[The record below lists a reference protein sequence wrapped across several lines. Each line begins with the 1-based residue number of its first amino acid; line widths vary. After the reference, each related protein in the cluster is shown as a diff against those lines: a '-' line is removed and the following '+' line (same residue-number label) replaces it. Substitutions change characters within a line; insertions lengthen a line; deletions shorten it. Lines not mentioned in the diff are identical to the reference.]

1 MGKKKHRVKK
11 PTARPPPPDST
22 IVESDSKQA
31 TLAINSS
38 DPEINSEGLRAL
50 SAFRSGDSKKALEMI
65 KESISI
71 HQDSPHLHCLEVF
84 MHHSLAEKAGKGT
97 DTQLEHLTNAACSA
111 ELAVELFPNLVEF
124 SLLHAALLCKLAVI
138 NDKEW
143 EKVIEVCIC
152 TLKIE
157 NPDDMLMGSNLVDV
171 FVGSFLGKE
180 KVGMLNKESRIE
192 TMKEQILNYLV
203 DLWIQKHHKLTAMKA
218 EGEAKGDNMIKEDAM
233 GLATREKQIAAII
246 RDLEQQ
252 MTYYNNKKSYQA
264 DKKVVKYDRFWSTL
278 TPEAKRD
285 FLKVNIKE
293 VERHVKSLKNVVEIL
308 SEALCFAKE
317 HKTWKLSECFICL
330 EKFCN
335 HQSYRNH
342 FRRSHWKDHEIIVH
356 TVQSIKKADAAS
368 EWIEMIMNGVWKPV
382 NTDKAIECIGNK
394 MKSDKGL
401 DMHKAYVKGR
411 DGVESDQRRDSL
423 DRRAKILQKI
433 QFTFLLLLLKGE
445 DMGRQVVYWTI
456 RYAICKFESI
466 TPSSQFKCDS
476 QKINV
481 ICFLGASQMKEL
493 LVFVNDLILVHN
505 CGLDQS
511 SRMDIFIDN
520 RYLGLDNKERL
531 VFNGDFSCLLLDE
544 RLLWGELNGA
554 NVADESAVLPDGNE
568 VVSWLHLCPNIG
580 AYSRLWKRLRDSRRG
595 KAKDIFGI
603 ILEECSHLA
612 PAQSRISELS
622 SKMKAVEALENNF
635 FEEITTRKQRQ
646 EHVFKHTDNCIKL
659 PLQKLKMQILRN
671 MALVDAAIW
680 RRTHVILMFYLT
692 IDKLSSYDYRSI
704 IVPLLKSFLQ
714 THLENLFQKD
724 DEARIERVL
733 SELEHDDK
741 KKNIKKG
748 ADSVKQKQENK
759 KNEKKKK
766 KFRKAEESKGNASD
780 KHLQSPKKEAE
791 QDDNPNPKVDENA
804 YESIAMGE
812 KLLREHLEKQM
823 QFELRTGAPVQAEAA
838 GAPVQAEAAG
848 VPIQTENADVPIQT
862 ENADV
867 PVQTEAAG
875 VPLQTEAADVPVQT
889 EAAGAPVRSIYPNFR
904 SIYPNLKED
913 ENADDG
919 WVELAREIEEYQRQF
934 RKEVANSF
942 EFSYF
947 SGNFD

>member
-1 MGKKKHRVKK
+1 MGKKKLRAKK

-22 IVESDSKQA
+22 IVESDPKQA

-50 SAFRSGDSKKALEMI
+50 SAFQSGDSKKALEMI
-65 KESISI
+65 KESISS

-124 SLLHAALLCKLAVI
+124 SFLHAALLCKLAVI

-171 FVGSFLGKE
+171 FV
-180 KVGMLNKESRIE
+180 
-192 TMKEQILNYLV
+192 V
-203 DLWIQKHHKLTAMKA
+203 DLWTQKHHKLTAMKA

-252 MTYYNNKKSYQA
+252 MTYYNNKKSYED
-264 DKKVVKYDRFWSTL
+264 DKKLVKYDRFWRSTL

-342 FRRSHWKDHEIIVH
+342 LRRSHWKDREIIVQ

-622 SKMKAVEALENNF
+622 SKMKAVE
-635 FEEITTRKQRQ
+635 
-646 EHVFKHTDNCIKL
+646 
-659 PLQKLKMQILRN
+659 
-671 MALVDAAIW
+671 
-680 RRTHVILMFYLT
+680 
-692 IDKLSSYDYRSI
+692 
-704 IVPLLKSFLQ
+704 
-714 THLENLFQKD
+714 
-724 DEARIERVL
+724 
-733 SELEHDDK
+733 
-741 KKNIKKG
+741 
-748 ADSVKQKQENK
+748 
-759 KNEKKKK
+759 
-766 KFRKAEESKGNASD
+766 GNASD

-823 QFELRTGAPVQAEAA
+823 HLELRTGFTTAAAGAPVQTEAA
-838 GAPVQAEAAG
+838 GAPVQAEAA
-848 VPIQTENADVPIQT
+848 DVPIQT
-862 ENADV
+862 ENVDAPVQTENAGV
-867 PVQTEAAG
+867 PVQTEAPG
-875 VPLQTEAADVPVQT
+875 VPLQTEAADVPVETEAADSPIQT
-889 EAAGAPVRSIYPNFR
+889 EAAGAPIQNEAAGVPVETEAADVPVQAEAAGAPIQTEAAGVPVQTEAADVPVR

-934 RKEVANSF
+934 RKEVAKSF
-942 EFSYF
+942 GFSYF

>member
-1 MGKKKHRVKK
+1 MGKKKLRAKK

-22 IVESDSKQA
+22 IVESDPKQA

-50 SAFRSGDSKKALEMI
+50 SAFQSGDSKKALEMI
-65 KESISI
+65 KESISS

-124 SLLHAALLCKLAVI
+124 SFLHAALLCKLAVI

-171 FVGSFLGKE
+171 FV
-180 KVGMLNKESRIE
+180 
-192 TMKEQILNYLV
+192 
-203 DLWIQKHHKLTAMKA
+203 

-252 MTYYNNKKSYQA
+252 MTYYNNKKSYED
-264 DKKVVKYDRFWSTL
+264 DKKLVKYDRFWRSTL

-342 FRRSHWKDHEIIVH
+342 LRRSHWKDREIIVQ

-622 SKMKAVEALENNF
+622 SKMKAVE
-635 FEEITTRKQRQ
+635 
-646 EHVFKHTDNCIKL
+646 
-659 PLQKLKMQILRN
+659 
-671 MALVDAAIW
+671 
-680 RRTHVILMFYLT
+680 
-692 IDKLSSYDYRSI
+692 
-704 IVPLLKSFLQ
+704 
-714 THLENLFQKD
+714 
-724 DEARIERVL
+724 
-733 SELEHDDK
+733 
-741 KKNIKKG
+741 
-748 ADSVKQKQENK
+748 
-759 KNEKKKK
+759 
-766 KFRKAEESKGNASD
+766 GNASD

-823 QFELRTGAPVQAEAA
+823 HLELRTGAPVQTEAA
-838 GAPVQAEAAG
+838 GAPVQAEAA
-848 VPIQTENADVPIQT
+848 DVPIQT
-862 ENADV
+862 ENVDAPVQTENAGV
-867 PVQTEAAG
+867 PVQTEAPG
-875 VPLQTEAADVPVQT
+875 VPLQTEAADVPVETEAADSPIQT
-889 EAAGAPVRSIYPNFR
+889 EAAGAPIQNEAAGVPVETEAADVPVQAEAAGAPIQTEAAGVPVQTEAADVPVR

-934 RKEVANSF
+934 RKEVAKSF
-942 EFSYF
+942 GFSYF

>member
-1 MGKKKHRVKK
+1 MGKKKLRAKK

-22 IVESDSKQA
+22 IVESDPKQA

-50 SAFRSGDSKKALEMI
+50 SAFQSGDSKKALEMI
-65 KESISI
+65 KESISS

-124 SLLHAALLCKLAVI
+124 SFLHAALLCKLAVI

-143 EKVIEVCIC
+143 EKVIE
-152 TLKIE
+152 
-157 NPDDMLMGSNLVDV
+157 
-171 FVGSFLGKE
+171 
-180 KVGMLNKESRIE
+180 
-192 TMKEQILNYLV
+192 
-203 DLWIQKHHKLTAMKA
+203 HHKLTAMKA

-252 MTYYNNKKSYQA
+252 MTYYNNKKSYED
-264 DKKVVKYDRFWSTL
+264 DKKLVKYDRFWRSTL

-342 FRRSHWKDHEIIVH
+342 LRRSHWKDREIIVQ

-622 SKMKAVEALENNF
+622 SKMKAVE
-635 FEEITTRKQRQ
+635 
-646 EHVFKHTDNCIKL
+646 
-659 PLQKLKMQILRN
+659 
-671 MALVDAAIW
+671 
-680 RRTHVILMFYLT
+680 
-692 IDKLSSYDYRSI
+692 
-704 IVPLLKSFLQ
+704 
-714 THLENLFQKD
+714 
-724 DEARIERVL
+724 
-733 SELEHDDK
+733 
-741 KKNIKKG
+741 
-748 ADSVKQKQENK
+748 
-759 KNEKKKK
+759 
-766 KFRKAEESKGNASD
+766 GNASD

-823 QFELRTGAPVQAEAA
+823 HLELRTGFTTAAAGAPVQTEAA
-838 GAPVQAEAAG
+838 GAPVQAEAA
-848 VPIQTENADVPIQT
+848 DVPIQT
-862 ENADV
+862 ENVDAPVQTENAGV
-867 PVQTEAAG
+867 PVQTEAPG
-875 VPLQTEAADVPVQT
+875 VPLQTEAADVPVETEAADSPIQT
-889 EAAGAPVRSIYPNFR
+889 EAAGAPIQNEAAGVPVETEAADVPVQAEAAGAPIQTEAAGVPVQTEAADVPVR

-934 RKEVANSF
+934 RKEVAKSF
-942 EFSYF
+942 GFSYF